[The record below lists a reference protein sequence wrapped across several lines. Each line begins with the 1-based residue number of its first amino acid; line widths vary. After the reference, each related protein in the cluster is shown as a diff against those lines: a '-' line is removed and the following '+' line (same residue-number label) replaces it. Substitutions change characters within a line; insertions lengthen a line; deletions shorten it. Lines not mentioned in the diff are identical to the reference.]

1 MTVQIIQTSQRRRT
15 HYLIRNFCISLLVI
29 FIALF
34 RIKFIQTQ
42 LEKSLNEEF
51 GLFYFIFLI
60 STVILI
66 FYFHFLSR
74 RMKKIGRLEMSI
86 DELIIQL
93 KNKTLSFNIRQLS
106 NFKIQRKYTDIKKET
121 VSLISS
127 YDNWLIF
134 DMLNVTYNFQF
145 KIESD
150 FKNRQLT
157 DLMNNWKENSSF
169 NLIEEK

>member
-1 MTVQIIQTSQRRRT
+1 
-15 HYLIRNFCISLLVI
+15 
-29 FIALF
+29 
-34 RIKFIQTQ
+34 
-42 LEKSLNEEF
+42 
-51 GLFYFIFLI
+51 
-60 STVILI
+60 
-66 FYFHFLSR
+66 
-74 RMKKIGRLEMSI
+74 MKKIGRLEMSI